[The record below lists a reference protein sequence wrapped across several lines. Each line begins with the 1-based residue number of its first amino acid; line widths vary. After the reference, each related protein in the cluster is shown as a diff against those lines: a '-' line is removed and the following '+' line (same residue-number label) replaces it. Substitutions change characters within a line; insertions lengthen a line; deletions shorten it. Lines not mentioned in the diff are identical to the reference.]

1 MSKFARKQ
9 DEETQHL
16 NEDTPVEV
24 VAEIRTTHYDRE
36 HLTNRGWTRHWLKR
50 LGNPDLT
57 LLTNHKSQTLPTRFW
72 HRDRVHLMEA
82 TTEWSLD
89 RRLNDAYALTK
100 YGRGLAATRLARLSM
115 GATPVTDTG
124 R

>member
-1 MSKFARKQ
+1 MSYLARKQ
-9 DEETQHL
+9 DVETEHL
-16 NEDTPVEV
+16 SEDTPTEV
-24 VAEIRTTHYDRE
+24 VAMIRTTHYDRE

-57 LLTNHKSQTLPTRFW
+57 LSTNHKYQALPTRFW
-72 HRDRVHLMEA
+72 HRERVHLMEA

-100 YGRGLAATRLARLSM
+100 FGKDMAAARLARLSM
-115 GATPVTDTG
+115 G
-124 R
+124 